1 MPLLWAIAA
10 LVGAGAFFVDRTNQL
25 GKDSGLFSSGAQTN
39 IPEAKG
45 TIGQNIDKLGSA
57 ASTGL
62 MLVGLAYAYSLVK
75 R

>member
-10 LVGAGAFFVDRTNQL
+10 LVGAGAFLIDRSNQL

-45 TIGQNIDKLGSA
+45 TLGQNVDKVGSA

-62 MLVGLAYAYSLVK
+62 LLVSAAFAYSLVK